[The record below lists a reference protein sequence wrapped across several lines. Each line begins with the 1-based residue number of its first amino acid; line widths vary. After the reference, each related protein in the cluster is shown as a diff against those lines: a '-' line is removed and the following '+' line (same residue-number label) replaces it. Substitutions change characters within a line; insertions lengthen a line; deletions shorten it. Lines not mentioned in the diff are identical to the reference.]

1 MPIANLSRPLEE
13 GFHFRI
19 PRHRVSTGAAIQHFS
34 YPPRTRNRETASK
47 TQMCGAKEV
56 YCCQIHCIRPIG
68 WYIVEPCE
76 AFVIANSLLTQ
87 HPADSGSWSWN
98 WNTSTCGCSVPR
110 VVRRQRCRY
119 RSCITCSWSTL
130 HSTFT
135 AMQQWAN
142 AAKEYPEWW
151 AQSHGDNLLFRRT
164 KRRLRSEYDQSRRDK
179 GKKRAIDVQQAFPA
193 ANSGELWSSHHET
206 LGALSNQT
214 DVLDY
219 LPRSSLENPSNN
231 YQIISNSNLY
241 PFSSA
246 ARRQAWDGG
255 LEGRFPIAQ
264 GLLETAGIPEP
275 GQEAANA
282 ENASAMYPNSEY
294 QPDIWTAYE
303 PSQPHLTFEQVWGEG
318 SHATQS
324 ERPQHEVMQQTP
336 SLNNAVLNLDD
347 PFWNDMLAF
356 GDEFALGSNTDT
368 GEGGSN
374 NPAHCLR

>member
-1 MPIANLSRPLEE
+1 
-13 GFHFRI
+13 
-19 PRHRVSTGAAIQHFS
+19 
-34 YPPRTRNRETASK
+34 
-47 TQMCGAKEV
+47 MCGAKEI

-87 HPADSGSWSWN
+87 HPAGSGSWSWN

-119 RSCITCSWSTL
+119 RSCITCCWSTL

-142 AAKEYPEWW
+142 AAREYPEWW

-164 KRRLRSEYDQSRRDK
+164 KRRLRSEYDQSRKDK
-179 GKKRAIDVQQAFPA
+179 GKKRAIDVQQALPA
-193 ANSGELWSSHHET
+193 ANSGEQWSSHPET
-206 LGALSNQT
+206 LGTLSNQT
-214 DVLDY
+214 DVFDY

-231 YQIISNSNLY
+231 YQSISNSNLY
-241 PFSSA
+241 PSSSA
-246 ARRQAWDGG
+246 VSRQVWSDGPG
-255 LEGRFPIAQ
+255 ERFPTAQ
-264 GLLETAGIPEP
+264 GLLGTTGVPEL
-275 GQEAANA
+275 GQEAASTA
-282 ENASAMYPNSEY
+282 NASTMYPNSEY
-294 QPDIWTAYE
+294 QLDIWRAYE
-303 PSQPHLTFEQVWGEG
+303 PSQPNLMFEQVWGEG
-318 SHATQS
+318 DATQS

-356 GDEFALGSNTDT
+356 GSEFALGSDTDT

-374 NPAHCLR
+374 NPAHSLL

>member
-1 MPIANLSRPLEE
+1 MWQCSLY
-13 GFHFRI
+13 FHFRF
-19 PRHRVSTGAAIQHFS
+19 PRHRVPTGEAIQHFFH
-34 YPPRTRNRETASK
+34 PPRTRNCEAASG

-87 HPADSGSWSWN
+87 HPAGSGSWSWN

-164 KRRLRSEYDQSRRDK
+164 KRRLRSEHDQSRKDK
-179 GKKRAIDVQQAFPA
+179 GKKRAIDVQQASPA
-193 ANSGELWSSHHET
+193 ANSGEQWSSHHET
-206 LGALSNQT
+206 LGTLSNQT
-214 DVLDY
+214 DVFDC
-219 LPRSSLENPSNN
+219 LPRSSLENPSDA
-231 YQIISNSNLY
+231 YQSISNSTLH
-241 PFSSA
+241 PSSSA
-246 ARRQAWDGG
+246 KSRQVWDGG
-255 LEGRFPIAQ
+255 LEERFPTVR
-264 GLLETAGIPEP
+264 GLLETTGMPDL
-275 GQEAANA
+275 GQEAA
-282 ENASAMYPNSEY
+282 SAANTSSMYPHLGY
-294 QPDIWTAYE
+294 QPGVWTSYE
-303 PSQPHLTFEQVWGEG
+303 PPQPNLTFEHVWGEG
-318 SHATQS
+318 DATQS

-336 SLNNAVLNLDD
+336 GFSNEVLSLDD

-356 GDEFALGSNTDT
+356 SGEYMLESNTDT
-368 GEGGSN
+368 CEGGSN
-374 NPAHCLR
+374 IPAQYLR